1 MTGPDNG
8 QAPFTAIVA
17 GLPATVPFVGPEAIE
32 RRTGRGFELRLG
44 ANESL
49 FGVSPRV
56 AAAII
61 NELPCSGWYGDPES
75 FDLRTRLA
83 REHGRT
89 VDELVMGAGVDELLG
104 VLVRLVTEP
113 GDPVVTSAGAYPTFN
128 YHVAGFA
135 GRLVTVPYK
144 DDKEDLGGLAD
155 AVHRERAR
163 LAYVSNPDNPMGSW
177 HSASAIEA
185 FVGSLPET
193 TLVILD
199 EAYAE
204 FAPAE
209 ALPPAGFRDS
219 RVVRLRTFSK
229 AQGMAGLRIGYAMA
243 DPEVITAIG
252 KIRNHFGVN
261 RLAQAAAL
269 AALDDPGFTAR
280 VVAQVEAGRA
290 DYAALATDCG
300 CQPLPSATNFL
311 TIDVGGAERARAM
324 LQALEAEGV
333 FIRMPG
339 VEPLNRCIRVT
350 IGPAPDRARFA
361 EIFRGVI
368 KTL

>member
-1 MTGPDNG
+1 MRDRTTPV
-8 QAPFTAIVA
+8 TAIVA

-32 RRTGRGFELRLG
+32 RRTGQGFELRLG

-49 FGVSPRV
+49 FGASPRV
-56 AAAII
+56 ASAISV
-61 NELPCSGWYGDPES
+61 ELERVGWYGDPEA
-75 FDLRTRLA
+75 FEIRARLA
-83 REHGRT
+83 REHGLAM
-89 VDELVMGAGVDELLG
+89 DELVMGAGIDELLG

-135 GRLVTVPYK
+135 GRLITVPYR
-144 DDKEDLGGLAD
+144 DDKEDLDALAE
-155 AVHRERAR
+155 AVHRKRAK
-163 LAYVSNPDNPMGSW
+163 LVYVSNPDNPMGSW
-177 HSASAIEA
+177 HPATAIEA
-185 FVGSLPET
+185 FVAGLPET

-209 ALPPAGFRDS
+209 ALAPTSFYDP

-243 DPEVITAIG
+243 DAEVITAIG

-261 RLAQAAAL
+261 RFAQAGAL
-269 AALDDPGFTAR
+269 AALGDPGFTAG
-280 VVAQVEAGRA
+280 VVAEVAAGRA
-290 DYAALATDCG
+290 DYATLATDCD

-311 TIDVGGAERARAM
+311 TIDMGGTDRARAM

-333 FIRMPG
+333 FIRRPG
-339 VEPLNRCIRVT
+339 VEPLSRCIRVT

-361 EIFRGVI
+361 EIFRRLI
-368 KTL
+368 KTT